1 MNDLFWLTLLEGL
14 SMITWIHVLGQNMMC
29 SCHPK
34 SDVHRDLNPATS
46 YWMLI
51 GLNIKVID
59 CGLGTRFIA
68 K

>member
-1 MNDLFWLTLLEGL
+1 
-14 SMITWIHVLGQNMMC
+14 MMC

-46 YWMLI
+46 YWMFI